1 MTDYVFNHNLIIL
14 PEDMNITDDEN
25 NEIDEVPNVV
35 SIYVTPEQYDILLPK
50 GSDYHTK
57 APKYK
62 RV

>member
-1 MTDYVFNHNLIIL
+1 MTEYVFNHNLIIL

-50 GSDYHTK
+50 GSDYLK
-57 APKYK
+57 EAPKYK